1 MSSVP
6 LQAKII
12 LEILP
17 EITVL
22 SFFTFPILFLFCF
35 VCSKPCLET
44 RSPRPPDRFVFY
56 AISVLSECLCTV

>member
-35 VCSKPCLET
+35 VCSKQG
-44 RSPRPPDRFVFY
+44 F
-56 AISVLSECLCTV
+56 SV